1 MVDTTPGTLYMCEC
15 GYKTLSPHQA
25 CKHSKTKKC
34 SNHRMTKK
42 EADFVFKTDYDAAK
56 ASTMTPEEIILYKE
70 KLDKYE
76 QQLYDQ
82 SVLNKRLRKSIE
94 KLTETMPLTDDE
106 GEDEDISGDGIIYYI
121 TDKDVPTR
129 GKIGRTKNTDVK
141 KLKSRY
147 STFGKP
153 TILCFYTEDIKKAEN
168 DLKKVL
174 KEQGCMDFSMG
185 KETIFHN
192 DDTMR
197 IFNTFVNS

>member
-1 MVDTTPGTLYMCEC
+1 ML
-15 GYKTLSPHQA
+15 
-25 CKHSKTKKC
+25 
-34 SNHRMTKK
+34 
-42 EADFVFKTDYDAAK
+42 
-56 ASTMTPEEIILYKE
+56 I
-70 KLDKYE
+70 
-76 QQLYDQ
+76 
-82 SVLNKRLRKSIE
+82 KRLCKSVE
-94 KLTETMPLTDDE
+94 KLTNTMPPTDDE
-106 GEDEDISGDGIIYYI
+106 CEDEDISGDGIIYYI

-141 KLKSRY
+141 KLKTRY

-174 KEQGCMDFSMG
+174 KEQGCMDGSMG

-197 IFNTFVNS
+197 IFNTFVNATS

>member
-1 MVDTTPGTLYMCEC
+1 MIIHKLHVYRCQC
-15 GYKTLSPHQA
+15 GYETSDSGNASRHKKKTGEHNVSTE
-25 CKHSKTKKC
+25 TK
-34 SNHRMTKK
+34 
-42 EADFVFKTDYDAAK
+42 EFVLKTDYDIAK
-56 ASTMTPEEIILYKE
+56 TSTMTPEETIIYKE
-70 KLDKYE
+70 KIDKYE
-76 QQLYDQ
+76 QQLQDQ
-82 SVLNKRLRKSIE
+82 GVLIKRLRKSIE
-94 KLTETMPLTDDE
+94 KLTDTMPLTDDE
-106 GEDEDISGDGIIYYI
+106 DDNEDISGDGIIYYI

-141 KLKSRY
+141 KLKTRY

-153 TILCFYTEDIKKAEN
+153 TILCFYAEDIKKAEN

-174 KEQGCMDFSMG
+174 KEQGCMDVSMG